1 MRGVRSLTPD
11 QIMNRPFLQLLILVA
26 PETERDVRARAT
38 RDEHRW
44 RGSGGTVL
52 GRHARRTVSV
62 GPPLLS
68 RVGARERE
76 SAIRVALGAT
86 RDARPR
92 AGGGPQ
98 FGSCLAD
105 LYWPQ
110 WGPPSGYRSDCRN
123 QYGVSR
129 EWTGFGGLR
138 LVHSNV
144 HSESDVTSL
153 TNIVF
158 PEWLAAPMWHC
169 QRRCSAS
176 TARACSGWPS
186 PRSTRRRHL
195 ARRESRRPLPSLC
208 SWVPLRQR
216 RAVFGRHE
224 DGEKLRALSL
234 PGW

>member
-1 MRGVRSLTPD
+1 MNIVGEDLAERFSDATRGGPSAWGCHSCHVSGRASA
-11 QIMNRPFLQLLILVA
+11 RA
-26 PETERDVRARAT
+26 PSASRLGRRAT
-38 RDEHRW
+38 RGPGREEDHNLVLAW
-44 RGSGGTVL
+44 PISIGLNGG
-52 GRHARRTVSV
+52 RR
-62 GPPLLS
+62 
-68 RVGARERE
+68 R
-76 SAIRVALGAT
+76 
-86 RDARPR
+86 
-92 AGGGPQ
+92 
-98 FGSCLAD
+98 
-105 LYWPQ
+105 
-110 WGPPSGYRSDCRN
+110 GYRSDCRN